1 MSVLHRTLFTGA
13 FSIACWCL
21 SLDLAA
27 QTPQATT
34 PDAGAPQAEAA
45 PPTDPLLVDVENA
58 IRISSRRYLTGNVHT
73 PWQIFHGVLALRN
86 EFLIKVDDDKS
97 SALKWMAQGQSYRG
111 EPWFQVTEHGGRAHV
126 FSEAY
131 AFEGHPNQFL
141 AILSVSDLP
150 LDHKFQA
157 DRGVITIA
165 DMVKH
170 AQAEVNDQEEITWT
184 LWALSHYLPTDAQWT
199 NRYGQRW
206 SVERLVQIQTA
217 ADVHDEACGGTH
229 GMFALSRARNSYLRQ
244 GAALRGVWM
253 EADQKIQR
261 YIAEARSYQNS
272 DGSFSNAFFQGQEYT
287 GDFETRIASSGHTLE
302 FLVEALPQQRL
313 KEQWFRNGVAAMA
326 RDLIEHRRESVKCGP
341 LYHAVSGL
349 VIYRDRIRSALKT
362 TDTADSTES
371 DSTESDSTEAA
382 SAESAPSGTRKPEA
396 VRVLKTDAEDGDAVR
411 SN

>member
-1 MSVLHRTLFTGA
+1 MSVLQRALITGA
-13 FSIACWCL
+13 FSIASCCV
-21 SLDLAA
+21 SLNLPA
-27 QTPQATT
+27 QTPKTST
-34 PDAGAPQAEAA
+34 PSVGSQEAA
-45 PPTDPLLVDVENA
+45 ETAQTDPLLVDVENA
-58 IRISSRRYLTGNVHT
+58 VRISSRRYLTGNVHT
-73 PWQIFHGVLALRN
+73 PWQIIHGVLALRN
-86 EFLIKVDDDKS
+86 EFLIKVDDGKS

-126 FSEAY
+126 YSEAY

-150 LDHKFQA
+150 LDHKFEA
-157 DRGVITIA
+157 DGGVITIA

-170 AQAEVNDQEEITWT
+170 AQAEVNAQEEITWT
-184 LWALSHYLPTDAQWT
+184 LWALSHYLPPDAQWT
-199 NRYGQRW
+199 NRFGERW
-206 SVERLVQIQTA
+206 SVERLVRIQTD

-229 GMFALSRARNSYLRQ
+229 GMFALSRARNSYARH

-272 DGSFSNAFFQGQEYT
+272 DGSFSNAFFQGREYA

-349 VIYRDRIRSALKT
+349 VIYRNRMRSTLKT
-362 TDTADSTES
+362 PAAAES
-371 DSTESDSTEAA
+371 IEAT
-382 SAESAPSGTRKPEA
+382 SAESAPSGTQKSEA
-396 VRVLKTDAEDGDAVR
+396 SKVLKTDAEDGDAVR
-411 SN
+411 IN